1 MSGLVNVTL
10 ANQSPTV
17 DVELDTLTVEVTV
30 PSTVVV
36 DADVTETGPAGPGL
50 PTGGT
55 TGQVAA
61 KASNANYDVHWVS
74 GGGGD
79 MLAAN
84 NLSELTDDSA
94 ARSNLGLGTAA
105 THNTGDYDTIG
116 AAVAAQAAAIAASD
130 PVGSAAAAQS
140 AAIAASQPVD
150 SDLTAIAAL
159 STTSY
164 GRGLL
169 TLADAA
175 AARAAIGAGTG
186 GGDMVGSNNLS
197 ELTNTTTARSNLGL
211 GSAATHATTDY
222 DASGAAA
229 AAQAASQPV
238 DSDLTAIA
246 ALTTTAYGRAF
257 LALADAAAGR
267 TALGLGTAATHAT
280 GDYDAAGA
288 AAAAQAASQP
298 LDGDLT
304 TIAGL
309 TATTDNM
316 IQSVSSAWASRTP
329 AQVKAALAIANTDV
343 SGLGTAS
350 THAAGDFQP
359 IDTDLTTIAGLTA
372 TTDNFMVANASAW
385 ASRTPTQAK
394 ASLAIANTDVSGLG
408 TMSTVSNTAASVPIV
423 DAGSL
428 ITATNVET
436 ALQEIVT
443 NLNLAATIASNASA
457 YIPVF
462 AKITSTSTAKNAN
475 TTVSDVT
482 GLVVALTAAST
493 YIVDAYIIY
502 QSSTTADIKIGWT
515 TPTSVTGTWGL
526 FGPSLT
532 ATTQDST
539 IQFGTPGSWASA
551 STAGG
556 VGATS
561 LIARASGVI
570 VTSGGNA
577 GNLQLQMAQAT
588 SDATDTTLRANSYVT
603 ARKVA

>member
-10 ANQSPTV
+10 ANASPTV
-17 DVELDTLTVEVTV
+17 DVELDDITVEVTV
-30 PSTVVV
+30 PSTVAI
-36 DADVTETGPAGPGL
+36 DATVTETGPAGPGL

-79 MLAAN
+79 MVAAN
-84 NLSELTDDSA
+84 NLSDLTDDTA
-94 ARSNLGLGTAA
+94 ARANLGLGTAA
-105 THNTGDYDTIG
+105 THATTDYDAVG
-116 AAVAAQAAAIAASD
+116 A
-130 PVGSAAAAQS
+130 AAAAQS

-211 GSAATHATTDY
+211 GTAATHATTDY

-238 DSDLTAIA
+238 DADLTAIA

-257 LALADAAAGR
+257 LGLADAAAGR
-267 TALGLGTAATHAT
+267 AALGLGTAATHAT

-298 LDGDLT
+298 LDSDLT

-316 IQSVSSAWASRTP
+316 IQSVASAWASRTP
-329 AQVKAALAIANTDV
+329 TQVKAALAIAESDVTNLTTD
-343 SGLGTAS
+343 L
-350 THAAGDFQP
+350 AAKQP
-359 IDTDLTTIAGLTA
+359 LDSDLTTIAGLTA

-423 DAGSL
+423 DSGNL

-436 ALQEIVT
+436 ALAEIVT
-443 NLNLAATIASNASA
+443 NTNLAAIIGSNAST
-457 YIPVF
+457 YIPVT
-462 AKITSTSTAKNAN
+462 ARITSTSSAKNAS

-482 GLVVALTAAST
+482 GMVVALNAST
-493 YIVDAYIIY
+493 TYVVEAMIIY
-502 QSSTTADIKIGWT
+502 QSTTTADIKIGWT
-515 TPTSVTGTWGL
+515 IPTSATGTWAL

-532 ATTQDST
+532 ASTTDT
-539 IQFGTPGSWASA
+539 TLRFGTPGAWTSTD
-551 STAGG
+551 TAGG
-556 VGATS
+556 IGATS
-561 LIARASGVI
+561 MVAHVQGVI
-570 VTSGGNA
+570 AVAGNA
-577 GNLQLQMAQAT
+577 GNLQLQMAQAS
-588 SDATDTTLRANSYVT
+588 SDATDTTLRANSFLT
-603 ARKVA
+603 ARKVS